1 MTEIDVEAKNVFIPQ
16 YKGRDPGDII
26 EVQAGIDKLPETT
39 LNSNEWGKAEKIL
52 KYRLRDQDEIW
63 RDFLA

>member
-1 MTEIDVEAKNVFIPQ
+1 MTNIDVEAKTVFIPQ
-16 YKGRDPGDII
+16 YKDKLPADII

-52 KYRLRDQDEIW
+52 KYRLRDQDDIW
-63 RDFLA
+63 RDFIA

>member
-1 MTEIDVEAKNVFIPQ
+1 MTEIDVEAKTEFLPK
-16 YKGRDPGDII
+16 YKDRLPGDII

-52 KYRLRDQDEIW
+52 TYRLRDQEEIW